1 MSKWRVV
8 LETKIEL
15 DEDNIVWTKDGE
27 KEFSYAMETQWMP
40 RADLKTEWESRYLT
54 ECLLVANSAAAGGD
68 LEGTLAFGTA
78 RSNPLL
84 SNSIVDTADNDEYAD
99 VYFHQVFGRIGYK
112 VIEELHFLQDRAE
125 SPVEQEP
132 SEAESDRA

>member
-1 MSKWRVV
+1 MVRK
-8 LETKIEL
+8 
-15 DEDNIVWTKDGE
+15 
-27 KEFSYAMETQWMP
+27 YAMETQWMP